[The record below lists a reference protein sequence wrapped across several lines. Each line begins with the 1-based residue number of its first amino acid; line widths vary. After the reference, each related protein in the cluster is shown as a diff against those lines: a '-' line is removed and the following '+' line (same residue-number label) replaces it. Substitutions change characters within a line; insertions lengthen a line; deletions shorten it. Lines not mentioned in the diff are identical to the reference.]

1 MQRYGFYGK
10 QYEVFSFSLSLQ
22 KSYLKRCKPKQ
33 AKELRSFL
41 YRYPL
46 LFFFPINICYS
57 TDKNYFFCCFT
68 GSITVSYLI
77 TYHRQ
82 IEHLCQF
89 GIFTVHHNGK
99 QIIRMDPEV
108 IILCY
113 LLPIVIRHIL
123 QVRNLFL
130 RRTTR
135 QDTQYKGYVSIL
147 LHVLFILS
155 FFLDQCIKATSVFLL
170 RSLYTDK

>member
-1 MQRYGFYGK
+1 M
-10 QYEVFSFSLSLQ
+10 Q

-46 LFFFPINICYS
+46 LFFFSINICYS

-68 GSITVSYLI
+68 GITVSYLI

-123 QVRNLFL
+123 QVRNLFFATHNPPGHIVQRL
-130 RRTTR
+130 CIHTSSCSF
-135 QDTQYKGYVSIL
+135 Y
-147 LHVLFILS
+147 FID
-155 FFLDQCIKATSVFLL
+155 FFRLVHKSHKCFFTAFFI
-170 RSLYTDK
+170 Y

>member
-46 LFFFPINICYS
+46 LFFFSINICYS

-68 GSITVSYLI
+68 GITVSYLI